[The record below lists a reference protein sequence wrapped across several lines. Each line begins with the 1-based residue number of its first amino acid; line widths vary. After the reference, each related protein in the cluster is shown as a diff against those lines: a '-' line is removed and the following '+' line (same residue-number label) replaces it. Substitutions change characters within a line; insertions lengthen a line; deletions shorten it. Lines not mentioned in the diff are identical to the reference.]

1 MAFADCSG
9 DLSLGR
15 RLRRW
20 LLRALAGWEEGS
32 RAAYGDVLVIR
43 MDDEVFRYK
52 KGVIPEKL
60 GQLS

>member
-1 MAFADCSG
+1 M
-9 DLSLGR
+9 
-15 RLRRW
+15 
-20 LLRALAGWEEGS
+20 AGWEEGS

-43 MDDEVFRYK
+43 IGGKMCRYK